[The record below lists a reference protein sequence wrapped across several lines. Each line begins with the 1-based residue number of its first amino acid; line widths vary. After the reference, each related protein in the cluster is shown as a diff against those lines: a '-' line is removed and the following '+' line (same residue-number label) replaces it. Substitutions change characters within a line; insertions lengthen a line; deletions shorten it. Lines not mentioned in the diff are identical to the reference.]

1 MKKIFAVSVMCLM
14 FAPSAFSAVPWWEQP
29 TVCKLDPTDCYST
42 MGAGYDGEAWDSET
56 GCWGMKY
63 ICPEALKT
71 PGSYQ
76 PVLMGRQ
83 EIANGGKINIDYDTN
98 ILNGDCFGVRK
109 TTDNGAM
116 ASVNGEYVRVWCN
129 GVLDNPDPDNYLPN
143 GELPENGR
151 EPTCSELARN
161 GFMAT
166 QAGKCFGKYYDP
178 MKYTIECGDPNSIFA
193 TNILEL
199 NGADPSYTYANA
211 PTTADDADDI
221 FDRMQ
226 EKSASQR
233 KIYFQDD

>member
-29 TVCKLDPTDCYST
+29 TICKLDPTDCYST

-83 EIANGGKINIDYDTN
+83 EIASGNKINIDYDTN

-116 ASVNGEYVRVWCN
+116 ASVNSEYVRVWCN
-129 GVLDNPDPDNYLPN
+129 GILDNPDEYLPN
-143 GELPENGR
+143 GEITYGAQ
-151 EPTCSELARN
+151 PTCNELAEY
-161 GFMAT
+161 GYVAT
-166 QAGKCFGKYYDP
+166 IDNKCYGKYYD
-178 MKYTIECGDPNSIFA
+178 MSKYYIECNGNDILPSRIII
-193 TNILEL
+193 TN
-199 NGADPSYTYANA
+199 NADYTMASNA
-211 PTTADDADDI
+211 PADESAADKL
-221 FDRMQ
+221 FDKMQ
-226 EKSASQR
+226 SVSESQR
-233 KIYFQDD
+233 EIYFTQD